1 MNREHDGTMDRDLQ
15 LIRELA
21 DRSDAP
27 ESEVINAR
35 RMLQQAIAAEKAAPR
50 RSWLPRLVPAFGA
63 VAVLVIVAVIGT
75 QFVRPTTAF
84 AALNEVATVAERL
97 DPLVVPPGQAV
108 YVRSERTDLVQ
119 FAGEDFPGMEAPVL
133 SLLVPQ
139 VREVWV
145 RAGGGRRIAV
155 TAAPPV
161 FFDAAG
167 EAAFSG
173 SAAEESLAIG
183 RTVTTELAAPE
194 VDLPLDTL
202 ATDPELLRAQ
212 ILELNAAEESGRS
225 ETVKLFE
232 TATALLRETAASPAL
247 RGAAVRV
254 LAALDDAV
262 EVTSDEASVTVAID
276 YEIDGFAYT
285 RSIRLDRA
293 TSALVGEMVV
303 LVDGDA
309 EAGVPPGTA
318 LVDATYSEPTVVTL
332 P

>member
-1 MNREHDGTMDRDLQ
+1 MNREHDGTMDKDLQ

-27 ESEVINAR
+27 ETEVIDAR
-35 RMLQQAIAAEKAAPR
+35 RMLQQAIAAEKSPPR
-50 RSWLPRLVPAFGA
+50 RSWLPRLVPALGA
-63 VAVLVIVAVIGT
+63 VAVLVVVAIIGT

-84 AALNEVATVAERL
+84 AALNEVASVAERL
-97 DPLVVPPGQAV
+97 DPLVVPPGDAV

-119 FAGEDFPGMEAPVL
+119 FAGEDFPGIDAPVL
-133 SLLVPQ
+133 SLLLPQ

-155 TAAPPV
+155 TAAAPF
-161 FFDAAG
+161 FFDPAA

-183 RTVTTELAAPE
+183 RTMTTELAAPE

-202 ATDPELLRAQ
+202 APDPELLRVQ
-212 ILELNAAEESGRS
+212 ILELNAAEDSGRS
-225 ETVKLFE
+225 DTVKLFE
-232 TATALLRETAASPAL
+232 TAAALLRETAASPAL
-247 RGAAVRV
+247 RAAAVRV
-254 LAALDDAV
+254 LASLGDAV
-262 EVTSDEASVTVAID
+262 EVTSDEASVTVAVA
-276 YEIDGFAYT
+276 YEVDGLTYT

-293 TSALVGEMVV
+293 TSALVGEVVV

-318 LVDATYSEPTVVTL
+318 LVDATYSGPTVVTL